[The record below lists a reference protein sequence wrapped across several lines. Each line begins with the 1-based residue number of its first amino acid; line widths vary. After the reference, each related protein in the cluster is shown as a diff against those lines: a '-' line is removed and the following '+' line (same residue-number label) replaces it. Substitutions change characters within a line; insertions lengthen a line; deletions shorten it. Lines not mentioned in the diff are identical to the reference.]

1 MSSLP
6 LRTTRDKLP
15 TSNRRDTAINA
26 ANKIILLLKITFV
39 FFVCGSSYLAGS
51 IWGRHS
57 LEEHDAPLSVGSLM
71 KGGPYGSLFH
81 GDAEGANDVECEETR
96 KKWIEHRVHEGM
108 IGITFIRVNL
118 SEFFVL
124 TSFMTCFDVRTKK
137 VR

>member
-1 MSSLP
+1 M
-6 LRTTRDKLP
+6 
-15 TSNRRDTAINA
+15 
-26 ANKIILLLKITFV
+26 
-39 FFVCGSSYLAGS
+39 
-51 IWGRHS
+51 
-57 LEEHDAPLSVGSLM
+57 EEHDAPLSVGSLM